1 VKSVEKKDI
10 TIGILS
16 VVIVVLALLLFSDFL
31 TFSKSKFGHTKI
43 EGSLELRAYPK
54 ISETVPTV
62 MVYVLVPL
70 YDQNEVYLTEDGV
83 PLSSVGN
90 FTENDFVEIE
100 GVSYNRD
107 AVDGSGTYLMIE
119 VFNIFQGD

>member
-16 VVIVVLALLLFSDFL
+16 VVIIILALLLLSNFL
-31 TFSKSKFGHTKI
+31 AFSKLKVGYTKM

-70 YDQNEVYLTEDGV
+70 YDQSDVYLTEDGL

-90 FTENDFVEIE
+90 FTQYDFVEIE

-107 AVDGSGTYLMIE
+107 AVDGSETYCMIE
-119 VFNIFQGD
+119 VFNIVEGD

>member
-1 VKSVEKKDI
+1 VEKKNAI
-10 TIGILS
+10 IGILS
-16 VVIVVLALLLFSDFL
+16 VVIIVLALVLLSNFL
-31 TFSKSKFGHTKI
+31 TFSELKFGHTKI

-54 ISETVPTV
+54 ISEAVPTV

-70 YDQNEVYLTEDGV
+70 YDRSEVYLTEDGL

-90 FTENDFVEIE
+90 FTLNDFVEIE

-107 AVDGSGTYLMIE
+107 AVDGSKTYWMIE
-119 VFNIFQGD
+119 VFNIVEGD